1 MIRNLQLLRAF
12 AALSVVHLHAALQT
26 PWAVGNFGVDLFFV
40 LSGFIMSH
48 ICATGPDRF
57 VARRLARIL
66 PLYWLAT
73 LAMFAWAVAAPNP
86 ERATNTEPMHL
97 LQSLLFIPYLKSPGQ
112 IMPILDL
119 GWTLNYEMAFYA
131 IVAGALAL
139 GLRRHAT
146 AAAALVVVA
155 GVAVLNAH
163 GPASIPGIFFTN
175 WIALEFSLGVAI
187 YWLTRPAFAARVP
200 PAAAIAALVLAVA
213 VLIRAELGG
222 AAAGRTEMRLL
233 LLGLPSAVVLACAV
247 LLERSHAVRSRLLL
261 LLGDASYAIY
271 LSHVFTIQILY
282 KLVYPRLG
290 FGLDAVSMPGILA
303 AVLASAGVGIG
314 VHLWVERPLL
324 RRLMPRRDV
333 VRPDAGAVPAP
344 LRS

>member
-1 MIRNLQLLRAF
+1 MIRNLQVLRAF

-48 ICATGPDRF
+48 VCATGPERF
-57 VARRLARIL
+57 AARRLARIL
-66 PLYWLAT
+66 PLYGLAT
-73 LAMFAWAVAAPNP
+73 LAMFALAVAAPTP
-86 ERATNTEPMHL
+86 ERATNAEPMHL

-146 AAAALVVVA
+146 AVAALVVVA
-155 GVAVLNAH
+155 GVAALNAY
-163 GPASIPGIFFTN
+163 GPGSVAAIFYTN

-187 YWLTRPAFAARVP
+187 YWLTRSSVTARVP
-200 PAAAIAALVLAVA
+200 PAVALTMLLLAVA
-213 VLIRAELGG
+213 ALILAEMGG
-222 AAAGRTEMRLL
+222 ATAGRTEMRLL
-233 LLGLPSAVVLACAV
+233 LLGPPAAVILACAV
-247 LLERSHAVRSRLLL
+247 LLERSHAVRNRLLL

-271 LSHVFTIQILY
+271 LSHVFTVQILY
-282 KLVYPRLG
+282 RLVVPRLG
-290 FGLDAVSMPGILA
+290 LEVTGLPAVLLALLVSA
-303 AVLASAGVGIG
+303 AVGIAI
-314 VHLWVERPLL
+314 HLWVERPLL
-324 RRLMPRRDV
+324 RRLVRR
-333 VRPDAGAVPAP
+333 REGRLGSAAAPAALP
-344 LRS
+344 G

>member
-1 MIRNLQLLRAF
+1 
-12 AALSVVHLHAALQT
+12 
-26 PWAVGNFGVDLFFV
+26 VGNFGVDLFFV

-73 LAMFAWAVAAPNP
+73 LAMFAWAVAAPTS
-86 ERATNTEPMHL
+86 ERATNAEPMHL

-139 GLRRHAT
+139 GLRRYAP
-146 AAAALVVVA
+146 AAAAVIIVA
-155 GVAVLNAH
+155 GVVVLNAY
-163 GPASIPGIFFTN
+163 GPSSVAAIFFTN

-187 YWLTRPAFAARVP
+187 YWLTRPAIAARVP
-200 PAAAIAALVLAVA
+200 PAIAIAALLLAVA
-213 VLIRAELGG
+213 ALIGAEFGG
-222 AAAGRTEMRLL
+222 ATAGRTEMRLL

-247 LLERSHAVRSRLLL
+247 LLERSHAVRSQLLL

-290 FGLDAVSMPGILA
+290 LGLDAESVLGILA
-303 AVLASAGVGIG
+303 AMLTSAGVGIG
-314 VHLWVERPLL
+314 VHLWLERPLL
-324 RRLMPRRDV
+324 RRLMPRREAA
-333 VRPDAGAVPAP
+333 RLPDAAVPVP
-344 LRS
+344 QHG